1 MVTKSLQ
8 LGLQDFTRIMNNY
21 AYSGRLLKRS
31 SSSSSPSGSKFSV
44 SLASILNGENMG
56 FRPAIFNRLVLARFD
71 PNGTRNLSFNS

>member
-21 AYSGRLLKRS
+21 AYSGRLLKWS
-31 SSSSSPSGSKFSV
+31 SSSSSPSGSKFSI
-44 SLASILNGENMG
+44 SLASILNGENMR
-56 FRPAIFNRLVLARFD
+56 FRPAIFNRLVLRFD